1 MHHQENNYKST
12 FTLMVVLAGVLATTS
27 CERPTAADYDNP
39 YDERSANF
47 SSVPTL
53 ATAQVTQIG
62 ALQVV
67 SGGMFSG
74 VAGYPI
80 TQKGVCW
87 STTENLDLSHS
98 CSDEGDGSSVFTSQ
112 IVDLLPET
120 QY

>member
-1 MHHQENNYKST
+1 
-12 FTLMVVLAGVLATTS
+12 MVVLAGVLAITS

-47 SSVPTL
+47 SSAPTL

-62 ALQVV
+62 ALQAV